1 MQFVINSK
9 VQVIVLGFTAV
20 IRLVISSVW
29 AEICDQNGKLRHFDK
44 SLSKL
49 SVIEMENS
57 DISRMFQICSL
68 KETTNPEY
76 IENLFLNFIPN
87 GLRYLIPSGHFY
99 FNAVDLNFRLSVSAC
114 SRLQWP
120 QELWALLRVVS
131 PKLQWFQG
139 THRGNG
145 SETSVVSRTSTFPLL
160 ATFLNGLTYSS
171 K

>member
-20 IRLVISSVW
+20 IRLVISSFW
-29 AEICDQNGKLRHFDK
+29 LRYVIKMENSDILI
-44 SLSKL
+44 SCLSKL

-76 IENLFLNFIPN
+76 KKNLFLNFIPN

-131 PKLQWFQG
+131 QKLQWFQG

-160 ATFLNGLTYSS
+160 ATF
-171 K
+171 

>member
-1 MQFVINSK
+1 MENSD
-9 VQVIVLGFTAV
+9 IL
-20 IRLVISSVW
+20 IS
-29 AEICDQNGKLRHFDK
+29 C
-44 SLSKL
+44 LSKL

-76 IENLFLNFIPN
+76 KKNLFLNFIPN

-99 FNAVDLNFRLSVSAC
+99 FNAVDLNFFRLSVSAC

-120 QELWALLRVVS
+120 QEHFALLRVVS
-131 PKLQWFQG
+131 PKLQWFLG

-160 ATFLNGLTYSS
+160 ATFLNGLTYPQSRSS
-171 K
+171 SCRP